1 MILKPAALLAA
12 FVALT
17 FAGTVLAA
25 DPVNIE
31 IMAVEEQPGSMILT
45 VSAVDENGQP
55 FPGLDP
61 SNFNAWINDTPLI
74 VKELHTETDREPASV
89 LLLVDV
95 SGSMAG
101 ERIQQAQL
109 AINEFIG
116 VLEPNDQV
124 ALMTFS
130 SGVNLVQDFTSDHG
144 ALQAAVA
151 NFQLTNDTALYDGVI
166 EAAAKMSQ
174 TQGGRKL
181 IVLLSDGQAN
191 IGLEKRDA
199 SIAAAR
205 DAGIGFVSVGLGA
218 GTDRQYLGELSKA
231 SGGALIEAATP
242 PELRQAFTNLAFAI
256 RSQYTLVTE
265 VPRSIDRTVPGTLK
279 VHVIHRADSA
289 FAERSLDS
297 LAGAVPPPF
306 TMAIDGITPGEKHN
320 GQVELI
326 PTVQEGI
333 EVAKVDY
340 YLDDQLVSTAEG
352 LGNYTLDASQLE
364 NGSHVL
370 KVVATDTQGR
380 EGEVQVPFLV
390 PVLVAPSQGKSLPIL
405 PLLILALLLGVGFV
419 LFRVLKK
426 RFLVMSTPTYSRVD
440 NWASIRTPGAGP
452 RPEEWPEGDDSAHPL
467 SRPSTPPASTDQTV
481 VGRVVIMDEAA
492 VRGGELETIREFEMK
507 SSPMTFGS
515 GPNADMRVGD
525 AGGTIAAEEARV
537 WVQRGRLVYHKLTTL
552 SAMATEGVTAGWQF
566 LDDGDEMRV
575 GPYRIIFQ
583 AQQPELSTADDAP
596 LPDGLP
602 QEHGMALHRSF
613 GLTETDR
620 SPDLQEWANEQGPS
634 ASNQETSET
643 RAVEPDAAAGTPPGD
658 SEWEDSTGSDESSVQ
673 ASDWGDG
680 VAGPPVFNW
689 DANGSP
695 PAPVWEGE
703 PMASLPED
711 EESAEPES
719 PDRNVDVAS
728 QPASSWSIEPLSQ
741 SSVDMDEPEGPESP
755 DASAGESQPPVLSE
769 GDDDASPDSSWNK
782 LMEEPKS
789 ADWIVEQSQP
799 VDDGADKIVQPDSWN
814 TFVSADDVA
823 SNAVENDEPD
833 EDDRAWGT

>member
-1 MILKPAALLAA
+1 VRLISKPAALLAA

-31 IMAVEEQPGSMILT
+31 IMAVEEQPGSMVLT

-74 VKELHTETDREPASV
+74 IKELHTETDREPASV

-101 ERIQQAQL
+101 ERIQQAQV

-116 VLEPNDQV
+116 VLEPNDKV

-130 SGVNLVQDFTSDHG
+130 SGVNLVQDFTTDHA

-151 NFQLTNDTALYDGVI
+151 NFTLTNDTDLYDGVI
-166 EAAAKMSQ
+166 DAAAKMNQ

-191 IGLEKRDA
+191 IATDKRDA
-199 SIAAAR
+199 SIQAAR
-205 DAGIGFVSVGLGA
+205 DGGVGFVALGLGA
-218 GTDRQYLGELSKA
+218 GTDRQYLGDLTKA
-231 SGGALIEAATP
+231 SGGSLIEAATP
-242 PELRQAFTNLAFAI
+242 AELRQAYTNLAFAI

-265 VPRSIDRTVPGTLK
+265 VPRSIDRTVAGTLK

-289 FAERSLDS
+289 FAERSLDA
-297 LAGAVPPPF
+297 LPGAVPPPF
-306 TMAIDGITPGEKHN
+306 TMAVDGVTPGEKHN
-320 GQVELI
+320 GSVELI
-326 PTVQEGI
+326 PTVQDGI
-333 EVAKVDY
+333 EVAKTDY
-340 YLDDQLVSTAEG
+340 YIDDQLVSTVDG
-352 LGNYTLDASQLE
+352 LGNYTMDASKLD

-390 PVLVAPSQGKSLPIL
+390 PVLVAPTHSKSLPIL
-405 PLLILALLLGVGFV
+405 PILILLLLLGGGFV

-426 RFLVMSTPTYSRVD
+426 RFLVLTTPTYSRVD
-440 NWASIRTPGAGP
+440 NWASIRIPGTSRSDRSA
-452 RPEEWPEGDDSAHPL
+452 EGDDSAHPL
-467 SRPSTPPASTDQTV
+467 SRPSTPAAVTEEPIT
-481 VGRVVIMDEAA
+481 GRVVIMDEAA
-492 VRGGELETIREFEMK
+492 VRSGELETIREFEMK

-515 GPNADMRVGD
+515 GPNADMRVDD
-525 AGGTIAAEEARV
+525 AGGTIAAEEARI

-583 AQQPELSTADDAP
+583 VQQIEESDGDVEPQSY
-596 LPDGLP
+596 GLP

-620 SPDLQEWANEQGPS
+620 SPDLREWPNEPDSSQSNSTPSSEMNAGTPVAGSADNSQSSDEANGWDDDVAEPPAFNWEVNLPQQAASDWDDESMTTLPAGKEREAPESSDSNLDVSSPPTS
-634 ASNQETSET
+634 ASSLEP
-643 RAVEPDAAAGTPPGD
+643 AADLVEPDASDVLDASIDVTP
-658 SEWEDSTGSDESSVQ
+658 Q
-673 ASDWGDG
+673 
-680 VAGPPVFNW
+680 
-689 DANGSP
+689 
-695 PAPVWEGE
+695 PAP
-703 PMASLPED
+703 
-711 EESAEPES
+711 
-719 PDRNVDVAS
+719 
-728 QPASSWSIEPLSQ
+728 SS
-741 SSVDMDEPEGPESP
+741 D
-755 DASAGESQPPVLSE
+755 
-769 GDDDASPDSSWNK
+769 DDDAGSQSTWDK
-782 LMEEPKS
+782 LMEDPKS

-799 VDDGADKIVQPDSWN
+799 VDDGIAQIVQPDSWS
-814 TFVSADDVA
+814 TFVSADEEETSQAQDQ
-823 SNAVENDEPD
+823 DEGES

>member
-1 MILKPAALLAA
+1 MRLISKPAALLAA

-74 VKELHTETDREPASV
+74 VKQLNTSTDRQPASV

-130 SGVNLVQDFTSDHG
+130 SGVNLVQDFTTDHA

-151 NFQLTNDTALYDGVI
+151 NFTLTNDTDLYDGVI
-166 EAAAKMSQ
+166 DAATKMSQ
-174 TQGGRKL
+174 TQGSRKL

-191 IGLEKRDA
+191 IATDKRDA
-199 SIAAAR
+199 SIQAAR
-205 DAGIGFVSVGLGA
+205 DAGVGFVALGLGA
-218 GTDRQYLGELSKA
+218 GTDRQYLGDLTKA
-231 SGGALIEAATP
+231 SGGSLIEAATP
-242 PELRQAFTNLAFAI
+242 AELHKAYTNLAFAI

-265 VPRSIDRTVPGTLK
+265 VPRSIDRTVAGTLK

-289 FAERSLDS
+289 FAERALDP
-297 LAGAVPPPF
+297 LPGAVPPPF
-306 TMAIDGITPGEKHN
+306 TMAVDGVTPGEKHN
-320 GQVELI
+320 GSVELT
-326 PTVQEGI
+326 PSVQEGI
-333 EVAKVDY
+333 EVAKTDY
-340 YLDDQLVSTAEG
+340 YIDDQLVSTTDG
-352 LGNYTLDASQLE
+352 LGSYTMDASKLE

-390 PVLVAPSQGKSLPIL
+390 PVLVAPSHGKSLPII
-405 PLLILALLLGVGFV
+405 PILILLLLLGVGVV
-419 LFRVLKK
+419 LYRVLKK
-426 RFLVMSTPTYSRVD
+426 RFLVLTTPTYSRVD
-440 NWASIRTPGAGP
+440 NWASIRTPGSSRSDKSG
-452 RPEEWPEGDDSAHPL
+452 EGDDSAHPL
-467 SRPSTPPASTDQTV
+467 SRPSTPAAAAEEPIT
-481 VGRVVIMDEAA
+481 GRVVIMDEAA
-492 VRGGELETIREFEMK
+492 VRGGELETIREFEMR

-515 GPNADMRVGD
+515 GPSVDMRVDD
-525 AGGTIAAEEARV
+525 AGGTIAAEEARI

-583 AQQPELSTADDAP
+583 VQQVEESDGEAEPVP
-596 LPDGLP
+596 YGLP

-620 SPDLQEWANEQGPS
+620 SPDLREWPNEPGS
-634 ASNQETSET
+634 GADKETASSQDNVGTHPTVEGAPDNSQASSE
-643 RAVEPDAAAGTPPGD
+643 P
-658 SEWEDSTGSDESSVQ
+658 
-673 ASDWGDG
+673 SDWGDG

-689 DANGSP
+689 DVTAPQPTTTDWDDESMTTL
-695 PAPVWEGE
+695 PAGE
-703 PMASLPED
+703 EV
-711 EESAEPES
+711 AEPES
-719 PDRNVDVAS
+719 PDSSLGVAS
-728 QPASSWSIEPLSQ
+728 QPASTWSIEPSEEADDAGTPLPDSL
-741 SSVDMDEPEGPESP
+741 P
-755 DASAGESQPPVLSE
+755 DASPQAASS
-769 GDDDASPDSSWNK
+769 DDGADAASSSTWDR
-782 LMEEPKS
+782 LMEDPKS

-799 VDDGADKIVQPDSWN
+799 VDDGIGQIVQPDSWS
-814 TFVSADDVA
+814 TFVSADDDA
-823 SNAVENDEPD
+823 DAIEHDEPD
-833 EDDRAWGT
+833 EGETEDDRAWGT